1 MGKKYLGIDIED
13 RFLKLVVMKD
23 GKVQKTCLEVMPD
36 NIVMGGRIAAFH
48 ALSDYLRDTVRRNKI
63 RVKDVAFAL
72 PSETYYIRRVKL
84 PKMTAAQL
92 QINLP
97 YEFHDY
103 LQDDTDQ
110 YVFDYSVLSV
120 DEKSMELLIAA
131 LSKRQVEQYKEMCK
145 RAGLRLCKL
154 VPDVLAIQEIVLPSE
169 NPAAYR
175 KRLAAQEKSR
185 SEEEKRENRSEAREK
200 KQHLRDRKR
209 NGLSVEEL
217 SARAAEEARAN
228 GMQPA
233 DAVSATPGNAAA
245 SANEMTPGNA
255 AASANGMAPGNA
267 AASAN
272 EMTPGNAAASA
283 NGMAPGNAAAYAN
296 GMTPG
301 NAAAPANGMA
311 PLNAASSGSIAATEE
326 KRKDY
331 AVLSL
336 EYSRDRLHFF
346 SNGAYEITRNLG
358 ITEKQICEVIAQN
371 EGVDIHI
378 AQLMLDRNQN
388 HVLEQEQVSDLL
400 QAVATEVMRVMNFY
414 NYNNPRNTIDAIYYY
429 GREVDSA
436 FLERIQ
442 SMTELPIRP
451 LTDLLE
457 KPAGMPGT
465 KKLLEEPAGNELLM
479 MLQGYG
485 AVLE

>member
-217 SARAAEEARAN
+217 SARAAEEAKAN

-233 DAVSATPGNAAA
+233 DAVSATPGSAAA
-245 SANEMTPGNA
+245 SANGMTPGNA
-255 AASANGMAPGNA
+255 AAS
-267 AASAN
+267 
-272 EMTPGNAAASA
+272 
-283 NGMAPGNAAAYAN
+283 AN

-311 PLNAASSGSIAATEE
+311 PLNAAPSGSIAATEE

-358 ITEKQICEVIAQN
+358 ITEKQICEVIAQD

-400 QAVATEVMRVMNFY
+400 QSVATEVMRVMNFY

-457 KPAGMPGT
+457 ESSGTAG
-465 KKLLEEPAGNELLM
+465 AGNELLM

>member
-1 MGKKYLGIDIED
+1 MGKKYLGIDVED

-23 GKVQKTCLEVMPD
+23 GKVLKTCLEVMPD

-255 AASANGMAPGNA
+255 AAP
-267 AASAN
+267 
-272 EMTPGNAAASA
+272 
-283 NGMAPGNAAAYAN
+283 AN

-301 NAAAPANGMA
+301 NATASANGMT
-311 PLNAASSGSIAATEE
+311 PLNAAPSGSIAATEE

-358 ITEKQICEVIAQN
+358 VTEKQICEVIAQN

-378 AQLMLDRNQN
+378 AQLMLDQNQN

-400 QAVATEVMRVMNFY
+400 QSVATEVMRVMNFY

-457 KPAGMPGT
+457 ETSENSGPKKSRSEKPVDNSG
-465 KKLLEEPAGNELLM
+465 AGNELLM

>member
-23 GKVQKTCLEVMPD
+23 GRVQKTCLEVMPD

-233 DAVSATPGNAAA
+233 DAVSATPGNTAA
-245 SANEMTPGNA
+245 S
-255 AASANGMAPGNA
+255 
-267 AASAN
+267 
-272 EMTPGNAAASA
+272 
-283 NGMAPGNAAAYAN
+283 AN

-301 NAAAPANGMA
+301 NAAASANGMA

-400 QAVATEVMRVMNFY
+400 QSVATEVMRVMNFY

-457 KPAGMPGT
+457 ESSGTAG
-465 KKLLEEPAGNELLM
+465 AGNELLM

>member
-23 GKVQKTCLEVMPD
+23 GKVLKTCLEVMPD

-245 SANEMTPGNA
+245 SAN
-255 AASANGMAPGNA
+255 
-267 AASAN
+267 
-272 EMTPGNAAASA
+272 
-283 NGMAPGNAAAYAN
+283 

-311 PLNAASSGSIAATEE
+311 PLNAAPSGSIAATEE

-358 ITEKQICEVIAQN
+358 ITEKQICEVIAQD

-400 QAVATEVMRVMNFY
+400 QSVATEVMRVMNFY

-457 KPAGMPGT
+457 ESSGTAG
-465 KKLLEEPAGNELLM
+465 AGNELLM

>member
-23 GKVQKTCLEVMPD
+23 GKVLKTCLEVMPD

-63 RVKDVAFAL
+63 RVKDAAFAL

-217 SARAAEEARAN
+217 SARAAEEARAH

-233 DAVSATPGNAAA
+233 DAVSATPGNATA
-245 SANEMTPGNA
+245 S
-255 AASANGMAPGNA
+255 
-267 AASAN
+267 
-272 EMTPGNAAASA
+272 
-283 NGMAPGNAAAYAN
+283 AN

-311 PLNAASSGSIAATEE
+311 PLNAAPSGSIAAAEE

-400 QAVATEVMRVMNFY
+400 QSVATEVMRVMNFY

-457 KPAGMPGT
+457 ETSENSGPKKSRSEKPVDNSG
-465 KKLLEEPAGNELLM
+465 AGNELLM

>member
-23 GKVQKTCLEVMPD
+23 GRVQKTCLEVMPD

-233 DAVSATPGNAAA
+233 DAVSAT
-245 SANEMTPGNA
+245 SGNA
-255 AASANGMAPGNA
+255 AASANGMA
-267 AASAN
+267 S
-272 EMTPGNAAASA
+272 
-283 NGMAPGNAAAYAN
+283 
-296 GMTPG
+296 
-301 NAAAPANGMA
+301 
-311 PLNAASSGSIAATEE
+311 LNAAPSGSIAATEE

-358 ITEKQICEVIAQN
+358 ITEKQICEVIAQD
-371 EGVDIHI
+371 EGVDIHV

-400 QAVATEVMRVMNFY
+400 QSVATEVMRVMNFY

-457 KPAGMPGT
+457 ESSGTAG
-465 KKLLEEPAGNELLM
+465 AGNELLM

>member
-233 DAVSATPGNAAA
+233 DAVGATPGNAVAP
-245 SANEMTPGNA
+245 ANGMTPGSA
-255 AASANGMAPGNA
+255 AASA
-267 AASAN
+267 
-272 EMTPGNAAASA
+272 T
-283 NGMAPGNAAAYAN
+283 

-311 PLNAASSGSIAATEE
+311 PLNAAPSGSIAATEE

-358 ITEKQICEVIAQN
+358 ITEKQICEVIAQD

-400 QAVATEVMRVMNFY
+400 QSVATEVMRVMNFY

-457 KPAGMPGT
+457 ESSGTAG
-465 KKLLEEPAGNELLM
+465 AGNELLM

>member
-200 KQHLRDRKR
+200 KQHVRDRKR

-255 AASANGMAPGNA
+255 AASAN
-267 AASAN
+267 
-272 EMTPGNAAASA
+272 EMTPGSAAASA
-283 NGMAPGNAAAYAN
+283 NGM
-296 GMTPG
+296 T
-301 NAAAPANGMA
+301 
-311 PLNAASSGSIAATEE
+311 PLNAAPSGSIAATEE

-378 AQLMLDRNQN
+378 AQLMLDQNQN

-400 QAVATEVMRVMNFY
+400 QSVATEVMRVMNFY

-457 KPAGMPGT
+457 ESSENSGPKKSRSEKPVDNSG
-465 KKLLEEPAGNELLM
+465 AGNELLM

>member
-23 GKVQKTCLEVMPD
+23 GKVLKTCLEVMPD

-48 ALSDYLRDTVRRNKI
+48 ALSDYLRETVRRNKI
-63 RVKDVAFAL
+63 RVKDAAFAL

-233 DAVSATPGNAAA
+233 DAVSATPGNATA
-245 SANEMTPGNA
+245 S
-255 AASANGMAPGNA
+255 
-267 AASAN
+267 
-272 EMTPGNAAASA
+272 
-283 NGMAPGNAAAYAN
+283 AN

-311 PLNAASSGSIAATEE
+311 PLNAAPSGSIAAAEE

-400 QAVATEVMRVMNFY
+400 QSVATEVMRVMNFY

-457 KPAGMPGT
+457 ETSENSGPKKSRSEKPVDNSG
-465 KKLLEEPAGNELLM
+465 AGNELLM

>member
-1 MGKKYLGIDIED
+1 MGKKYLGIDVED

-23 GKVQKTCLEVMPD
+23 GKVLKTCLEVMPD

-185 SEEEKRENRSEAREK
+185 NEEEKRENRSEAREK

-228 GMQPA
+228 GMQSA
-233 DAVSATPGNAAA
+233 DAVSAVPVNAAA
-245 SANEMTPGNA
+245 P
-255 AASANGMAPGNA
+255 
-267 AASAN
+267 
-272 EMTPGNAAASA
+272 
-283 NGMAPGNAAAYAN
+283 AN

-301 NAAAPANGMA
+301 NAAP
-311 PLNAASSGSIAATEE
+311 SGSIAAAEE

-400 QAVATEVMRVMNFY
+400 QSVATEVMRVMNFY

-457 KPAGMPGT
+457 ETSENSGPKKSRSEKPAGMPGT

>member
-23 GKVQKTCLEVMPD
+23 GKVLKTCLEVMPD

-110 YVFDYSVLSV
+110 YVFDYLVLSV

-245 SANEMTPGNA
+245 SAN
-255 AASANGMAPGNA
+255 
-267 AASAN
+267 
-272 EMTPGNAAASA
+272 
-283 NGMAPGNAAAYAN
+283 
-296 GMTPG
+296 
-301 NAAAPANGMA
+301 GMA
-311 PLNAASSGSIAATEE
+311 PLNAASSGSIAAAEE

-358 ITEKQICEVIAQN
+358 VTEKQICEVIAQN

-378 AQLMLDRNQN
+378 AQLMLDQNQN

-400 QAVATEVMRVMNFY
+400 QSVATEVMRVMNFY

-429 GREVDSA
+429 GREADSA

-457 KPAGMPGT
+457 ESSGTAG
-465 KKLLEEPAGNELLM
+465 AGNELLM

>member
-63 RVKDVAFAL
+63 HVKDVAFAL

-131 LSKRQVEQYKEMCK
+131 FSKRQVEQYKEMCK

-245 SANEMTPGNA
+245 SAN
-255 AASANGMAPGNA
+255 
-267 AASAN
+267 
-272 EMTPGNAAASA
+272 
-283 NGMAPGNAAAYAN
+283 
-296 GMTPG
+296 
-301 NAAAPANGMA
+301 GMA
-311 PLNAASSGSIAATEE
+311 PLNAAPSGSIAATEE

-378 AQLMLDRNQN
+378 AQLMLDQNQN

-400 QAVATEVMRVMNFY
+400 QSVATEVMRVMNFY

-457 KPAGMPGT
+457 ETSENSGPKKSCSEKPVDNSGT
-465 KKLLEEPAGNELLM
+465 GNELLM

>member
-23 GKVQKTCLEVMPD
+23 GKVLKTCLEVMPD

-63 RVKDVAFAL
+63 RVKDAAFAL

-233 DAVSATPGNAAA
+233 DAVSATPGNATA
-245 SANEMTPGNA
+245 S
-255 AASANGMAPGNA
+255 
-267 AASAN
+267 
-272 EMTPGNAAASA
+272 
-283 NGMAPGNAAAYAN
+283 AN

-311 PLNAASSGSIAATEE
+311 PLHAAPSGSIAAAEE

-400 QAVATEVMRVMNFY
+400 QSVATEVMRVMNFY

-457 KPAGMPGT
+457 ETSENSGPKKSRSEKPVDNSG
-465 KKLLEEPAGNELLM
+465 AGNELLM

>member
-233 DAVSATPGNAAA
+233 DAVSATPGNATA
-245 SANEMTPGNA
+245 S
-255 AASANGMAPGNA
+255 
-267 AASAN
+267 
-272 EMTPGNAAASA
+272 
-283 NGMAPGNAAAYAN
+283 AN

-301 NAAAPANGMA
+301 NAAAPANGMD
-311 PLNAASSGSIAATEE
+311 PINAAPSGSIAAAEE

-400 QAVATEVMRVMNFY
+400 QSVATEVMRVMNFY

-457 KPAGMPGT
+457 ETSENSGPKKSRSEKPVDNSG
-465 KKLLEEPAGNELLM
+465 AGNELLM

>member
-1 MGKKYLGIDIED
+1 MGKIYLGSDIED

-233 DAVSATPGNAAA
+233 GAVNAA
-245 SANEMTPGNA
+245 
-255 AASANGMAPGNA
+255 
-267 AASAN
+267 
-272 EMTPGNAAASA
+272 
-283 NGMAPGNAAAYAN
+283 
-296 GMTPG
+296 PG
-301 NAAAPANGMA
+301 NAAAPANGTA
-311 PLNAASSGSIAATEE
+311 SANAAPSGSIAAAEE

-400 QAVATEVMRVMNFY
+400 QSVATEVMRVMNFY

-457 KPAGMPGT
+457 ESSGTAG
-465 KKLLEEPAGNELLM
+465 AGNELLT

>member
-23 GKVQKTCLEVMPD
+23 GKVLKTCLEVMPD

-63 RVKDVAFAL
+63 RVKDAAFAL

-233 DAVSATPGNAAA
+233 DAVSATPGNATA
-245 SANEMTPGNA
+245 S
-255 AASANGMAPGNA
+255 
-267 AASAN
+267 
-272 EMTPGNAAASA
+272 
-283 NGMAPGNAAAYAN
+283 AN

-301 NAAAPANGMA
+301 NAAAPANGRA
-311 PLNAASSGSIAATEE
+311 PLNAAPSGSIAAAEE

-400 QAVATEVMRVMNFY
+400 QSVATEVMRVMNFY

-457 KPAGMPGT
+457 ETSENSGPKKSRSEKPVDNSG
-465 KKLLEEPAGNELLM
+465 AGNELLM

>member
-1 MGKKYLGIDIED
+1 MGKKYLGIDVED

-23 GKVQKTCLEVMPD
+23 GKVLKTCLEVMPD

-200 KQHLRDRKR
+200 KQHLKDRKR

-245 SANEMTPGNA
+245 SANGTTPGNA
-255 AASANGMAPGNA
+255 AAS
-267 AASAN
+267 
-272 EMTPGNAAASA
+272 
-283 NGMAPGNAAAYAN
+283 AN

-301 NAAAPANGMA
+301 NAAAPATGTA
-311 PLNAASSGSIAATEE
+311 PANAAPSGSIAAAEE

-400 QAVATEVMRVMNFY
+400 QSVATEVMRVMNFY
-414 NYNNPRNTIDAIYYY
+414 NYNSPRNTIDAIYYY

-457 KPAGMPGT
+457 
-465 KKLLEEPAGNELLM
+465 EPAGNELLT

>member
-23 GKVQKTCLEVMPD
+23 GKVLKTCLEVMPD

-255 AASANGMAPGNA
+255 TASANGM
-267 AASAN
+267 
-272 EMTPGNAAASA
+272 T
-283 NGMAPGNAAAYAN
+283 
-296 GMTPG
+296 
-301 NAAAPANGMA
+301 
-311 PLNAASSGSIAATEE
+311 PLNAAPSESIAATEE

-358 ITEKQICEVIAQN
+358 VTEKQICEVIAQN

-378 AQLMLDRNQN
+378 AQLMLDQNQN

-400 QAVATEVMRVMNFY
+400 QSVATEVMRVMNFY

-457 KPAGMPGT
+457 ESSGTAG
-465 KKLLEEPAGNELLM
+465 AGNELLM

>member
-23 GKVQKTCLEVMPD
+23 GKVLKTCLEVMPD

-245 SANEMTPGNA
+245 
-255 AASANGMAPGNA
+255 
-267 AASAN
+267 
-272 EMTPGNAAASA
+272 
-283 NGMAPGNAAAYAN
+283 
-296 GMTPG
+296 
-301 NAAAPANGMA
+301 PANGMA
-311 PLNAASSGSIAATEE
+311 PLNAAPSGSIAATEE

-358 ITEKQICEVIAQN
+358 VTEKQICEVIAQN

-400 QAVATEVMRVMNFY
+400 QSVATEVMRVMNFY

-457 KPAGMPGT
+457 ETSENSGPKKSRSEKPVDNSG
-465 KKLLEEPAGNELLM
+465 AGNELLM

>member
-23 GKVQKTCLEVMPD
+23 GKVLKTCLEVMPD

-169 NPAAYR
+169 NPVAYR

-233 DAVSATPGNAAA
+233 DAVSATPGSAAA
-245 SANEMTPGNA
+245 SANGMTPGNA
-255 AASANGMAPGNA
+255 AASANGMAP
-267 AASAN
+267 
-272 EMTPGNAAASA
+272 
-283 NGMAPGNAAAYAN
+283 
-296 GMTPG
+296 
-301 NAAAPANGMA
+301 
-311 PLNAASSGSIAATEE
+311 LNAAPSGSIAATEE

-346 SNGAYEITRNLG
+346 SSGAYEITRNLG

-400 QAVATEVMRVMNFY
+400 QSVATEVMRVMNFY

-457 KPAGMPGT
+457 
-465 KKLLEEPAGNELLM
+465 EPAGNELLT

>member
-245 SANEMTPGNA
+245 
-255 AASANGMAPGNA
+255 
-267 AASAN
+267 
-272 EMTPGNAAASA
+272 
-283 NGMAPGNAAAYAN
+283 
-296 GMTPG
+296 
-301 NAAAPANGMA
+301 PANGLA
-311 PLNAASSGSIAATEE
+311 PLNAAPSGSIAATEE

-358 ITEKQICEVIAQN
+358 ITEKQICEVIAQD

-378 AQLMLDRNQN
+378 AQLMLDQNQN

-400 QAVATEVMRVMNFY
+400 QSVATEVMRVMNFY

-457 KPAGMPGT
+457 ESSGTAG
-465 KKLLEEPAGNELLM
+465 AGNELLM

>member
-23 GKVQKTCLEVMPD
+23 GKVLKTCLEVMPD

-255 AASANGMAPGNA
+255 AASANGM
-267 AASAN
+267 
-272 EMTPGNAAASA
+272 TPGNAVAS
-283 NGMAPGNAAAYAN
+283 AN

-301 NAAAPANGMA
+301 NAAP
-311 PLNAASSGSIAATEE
+311 SGSIAATEE

-358 ITEKQICEVIAQN
+358 VTEKQICEVIAQN

-400 QAVATEVMRVMNFY
+400 QSVATEVMRVMNFY

-457 KPAGMPGT
+457 ESSGTAG
-465 KKLLEEPAGNELLM
+465 AGNELLM

>member
-23 GKVQKTCLEVMPD
+23 GKVLKTCLEVMPD

-233 DAVSATPGNAAA
+233 GAVSAA
-245 SANEMTPGNA
+245 PGNA

-267 AASAN
+267 AA
-272 EMTPGNAAASA
+272 PA
-283 NGMAPGNAAAYAN
+283 NGMAPGNA
-296 GMTPG
+296 T
-301 NAAAPANGMA
+301 APANGTA
-311 PLNAASSGSIAATEE
+311 PANAAPSGSIAAAEE

-400 QAVATEVMRVMNFY
+400 QSVATEVMRVMNFY

-457 KPAGMPGT
+457 
-465 KKLLEEPAGNELLM
+465 EPAGNELLT

>member
-23 GKVQKTCLEVMPD
+23 GKVLKTCLEVMPD

-63 RVKDVAFAL
+63 HVKDVAFAL

-131 LSKRQVEQYKEMCK
+131 LSRRQVEQYKEMCK

-245 SANEMTPGNA
+245 SAN
-255 AASANGMAPGNA
+255 
-267 AASAN
+267 
-272 EMTPGNAAASA
+272 
-283 NGMAPGNAAAYAN
+283 

-301 NAAAPANGMA
+301 NAAP
-311 PLNAASSGSIAATEE
+311 SGSIAATEE

-378 AQLMLDRNQN
+378 AQLMLDQNQN

-400 QAVATEVMRVMNFY
+400 QSVATEVMRVMNFY

-457 KPAGMPGT
+457 ETSENSGPKKSRSEKPVDNSG
-465 KKLLEEPAGNELLM
+465 AGNELLM

>member
-23 GKVQKTCLEVMPD
+23 GKVLKTCLEVMPD

-63 RVKDVAFAL
+63 RVKDAAFAL

-233 DAVSATPGNAAA
+233 DAVSATPGNATA
-245 SANEMTPGNA
+245 S
-255 AASANGMAPGNA
+255 
-267 AASAN
+267 
-272 EMTPGNAAASA
+272 
-283 NGMAPGNAAAYAN
+283 AN

-311 PLNAASSGSIAATEE
+311 PLNAAPSGSIAAAEE

-400 QAVATEVMRVMNFY
+400 QSVATEVMRVMNFY

-457 KPAGMPGT
+457 ETSENSGPKKSRSEKPVDNSG
-465 KKLLEEPAGNELLM
+465 AGNELLM

>member
-23 GKVQKTCLEVMPD
+23 GKVLKTCLEVMPD

-145 RAGLRLCKL
+145 WAGLRLCKL

-209 NGLSVEEL
+209 NGLSVEEI

-233 DAVSATPGNAAA
+233 DAVSATPGNAV
-245 SANEMTPGNA
+245 
-255 AASANGMAPGNA
+255 
-267 AASAN
+267 
-272 EMTPGNAAASA
+272 
-283 NGMAPGNAAAYAN
+283 
-296 GMTPG
+296 
-301 NAAAPANGMA
+301 APANGMA
-311 PLNAASSGSIAATEE
+311 SANAAHSGSIAAADE

-378 AQLMLDRNQN
+378 AQLMLDQNQN

-400 QAVATEVMRVMNFY
+400 QSVATEVMRVMNFY

-457 KPAGMPGT
+457 ESSGTAG
-465 KKLLEEPAGNELLM
+465 AGNELLM

>member
-23 GKVQKTCLEVMPD
+23 GKVLKTCLEVMPD

-110 YVFDYSVLSV
+110 YVFDYLVLSV

-245 SANEMTPGNA
+245 SANGTTPGNA
-255 AASANGMAPGNA
+255 AAS
-267 AASAN
+267 
-272 EMTPGNAAASA
+272 
-283 NGMAPGNAAAYAN
+283 AN

-378 AQLMLDRNQN
+378 AQLMLDQNQN

-400 QAVATEVMRVMNFY
+400 QSVATEVMRVMNFY

-457 KPAGMPGT
+457 ESSGTAG
-465 KKLLEEPAGNELLM
+465 AGNELLM

>member
-1 MGKKYLGIDIED
+1 MGKKYLGIDVED

-23 GKVQKTCLEVMPD
+23 GKVLKTCLEVMPD

-233 DAVSATPGNAAA
+233 GAVSAA
-245 SANEMTPGNA
+245 PGNA
-255 AASANGMAPGNA
+255 AASANGM
-267 AASAN
+267 
-272 EMTPGNAAASA
+272 TPGNVAAPA
-283 NGMAPGNAAAYAN
+283 NGTA
-296 GMTPG
+296 PG
-301 NAAAPANGMA
+301 NAAAPATGTA
-311 PLNAASSGSIAATEE
+311 PANAAPSGSIAAAEE

-400 QAVATEVMRVMNFY
+400 QSVATEVMRVMNFY

-457 KPAGMPGT
+457 
-465 KKLLEEPAGNELLM
+465 EPAGNELLT

>member
-1 MGKKYLGIDIED
+1 MLRILSDMGKKYLGIDIED

-120 DEKSMELLIAA
+120 EEKSMELLVAA

-245 SANEMTPGNA
+245 
-255 AASANGMAPGNA
+255 
-267 AASAN
+267 
-272 EMTPGNAAASA
+272 
-283 NGMAPGNAAAYAN
+283 
-296 GMTPG
+296 
-301 NAAAPANGMA
+301 PANGMA
-311 PLNAASSGSIAATEE
+311 PLNAASSGSIAAAEE

-378 AQLMLDRNQN
+378 AQLMLDQNQN

-400 QAVATEVMRVMNFY
+400 QSVATEVMRVMNFY

-457 KPAGMPGT
+457 ESSGTAG
-465 KKLLEEPAGNELLM
+465 AGNELLM

>member
-1 MGKKYLGIDIED
+1 MGKKYLGIDVED

-23 GKVQKTCLEVMPD
+23 GKVLKTCLEVMPD

-233 DAVSATPGNAAA
+233 DAVSAA
-245 SANEMTPGNA
+245 SGNA
-255 AASANGMAPGNA
+255 AASANGM
-267 AASAN
+267 
-272 EMTPGNAAASA
+272 TPGNAA
-283 NGMAPGNAAAYAN
+283 P
-296 GMTPG
+296 
-301 NAAAPANGMA
+301 
-311 PLNAASSGSIAATEE
+311 SGSIAAAEE
-326 KRKDY
+326 QRKDY

-400 QAVATEVMRVMNFY
+400 QSVATEVMRVMNFY

-457 KPAGMPGT
+457 ETSENSGP
-465 KKLLEEPAGNELLM
+465 KKRRSEKPAGNELLM

>member
-23 GKVQKTCLEVMPD
+23 GKVLKTCLEVMPD

-200 KQHLRDRKR
+200 KQHLKDRKR

-255 AASANGMAPGNA
+255 AAF
-267 AASAN
+267 
-272 EMTPGNAAASA
+272 T
-283 NGMAPGNAAAYAN
+283 N
-296 GMTPG
+296 GMTP
-301 NAAAPANGMA
+301 
-311 PLNAASSGSIAATEE
+311 LNAVSSGSIAATEE

-400 QAVATEVMRVMNFY
+400 QSVATEVMRVMNFY

-457 KPAGMPGT
+457 ESSGTAG
-465 KKLLEEPAGNELLM
+465 AGNELLM

>member
-36 NIVMGGRIAAFH
+36 NIVMSGRIAAFH

-185 SEEEKRENRSEAREK
+185 SEEEKRENRNEAREK

-245 SANEMTPGNA
+245 P
-255 AASANGMAPGNA
+255 
-267 AASAN
+267 
-272 EMTPGNAAASA
+272 
-283 NGMAPGNAAAYAN
+283 AN

-301 NAAAPANGMA
+301 NAAP
-311 PLNAASSGSIAATEE
+311 SGSIAATEE

-358 ITEKQICEVIAQN
+358 VTEKQICEVIAQN

-378 AQLMLDRNQN
+378 AQLMLDQNQN

-400 QAVATEVMRVMNFY
+400 QSVATEVMRVMNFY

-457 KPAGMPGT
+457 ESSGTAG
-465 KKLLEEPAGNELLM
+465 AGNELLM

>member
-1 MGKKYLGIDIED
+1 MGKKYLGIDVED

-23 GKVQKTCLEVMPD
+23 GKVLKTCLEVMPD

-245 SANEMTPGNA
+245 SANGMTPGNA
-255 AASANGMAPGNA
+255 AAS
-267 AASAN
+267 
-272 EMTPGNAAASA
+272 T
-283 NGMAPGNAAAYAN
+283 N

-301 NAAAPANGMA
+301 NAAAHANGMA

-400 QAVATEVMRVMNFY
+400 QSVATEVMRVMNFY

-457 KPAGMPGT
+457 ESSGTAGT
-465 KKLLEEPAGNELLM
+465 GNELLM

>member
-23 GKVQKTCLEVMPD
+23 GKVLKTCLEVMPD

-233 DAVSATPGNAAA
+233 DTVSATPGNAAA
-245 SANEMTPGNA
+245 SANGMTPGNA
-255 AASANGMAPGNA
+255 AAS
-267 AASAN
+267 
-272 EMTPGNAAASA
+272 
-283 NGMAPGNAAAYAN
+283 AN

-311 PLNAASSGSIAATEE
+311 PLNAAPSGSIAATEE

-400 QAVATEVMRVMNFY
+400 QSVATEVMRVMNFY

-457 KPAGMPGT
+457 
-465 KKLLEEPAGNELLM
+465 EPAGNELLT

>member
-1 MGKKYLGIDIED
+1 MGKKYLGIDVED

-23 GKVQKTCLEVMPD
+23 GKVLKTCLEVMPD

-169 NPAAYR
+169 NPVAYR
-175 KRLAAQEKSR
+175 KRLAAQEKSW

-209 NGLSVEEL
+209 SGLSVEEL

-233 DAVSATPGNAAA
+233 GAVNAA
-245 SANEMTPGNA
+245 PGNA

-267 AASAN
+267 
-272 EMTPGNAAASA
+272 T
-283 NGMAPGNAAAYAN
+283 
-296 GMTPG
+296 
-301 NAAAPANGMA
+301 APANAA
-311 PLNAASSGSIAATEE
+311 PSGSIAAAEE

-400 QAVATEVMRVMNFY
+400 QSVATEVMRVMNFY

-436 FLERIQ
+436 ILERIQ

-457 KPAGMPGT
+457 
-465 KKLLEEPAGNELLM
+465 EPAGNELLT

>member
-1 MGKKYLGIDIED
+1 MGKKYLGIDVED

-23 GKVQKTCLEVMPD
+23 GKVLKTCLEVMPD

-233 DAVSATPGNAAA
+233 GAVSAA
-245 SANEMTPGNA
+245 PGNA
-255 AASANGMAPGNA
+255 AASANGM
-267 AASAN
+267 
-272 EMTPGNAAASA
+272 TPGNVAAPA
-283 NGMAPGNAAAYAN
+283 NGTA
-296 GMTPG
+296 PG
-301 NAAAPANGMA
+301 NAAAPATGTA
-311 PLNAASSGSIAATEE
+311 PANAAPSGSIAAAEE

-400 QAVATEVMRVMNFY
+400 QSVATEVMRVMNFY

>member
-23 GKVQKTCLEVMPD
+23 GKAQKTCLEVMPD

-245 SANEMTPGNA
+245 SANGMTPGNA
-255 AASANGMAPGNA
+255 AASANGM
-267 AASAN
+267 
-272 EMTPGNAAASA
+272 TPGS
-283 NGMAPGNAAAYAN
+283 
-296 GMTPG
+296 
-301 NAAAPANGMA
+301 AAAPANGMA
-311 PLNAASSGSIAATEE
+311 PLNAAPSGSIAATEE

-358 ITEKQICEVIAQN
+358 ITEKQICEVIAQD

-400 QAVATEVMRVMNFY
+400 QSVATEVMRVMNFY

-429 GREVDSA
+429 GREADSA

-457 KPAGMPGT
+457 ESSGT
-465 KKLLEEPAGNELLM
+465 AEAGNELLM

>member
-23 GKVQKTCLEVMPD
+23 GKVLKTCLEVMPD

-63 RVKDVAFAL
+63 RVKDAAFAL

-120 DEKSMELLIAA
+120 DEKSIELLIAA

-233 DAVSATPGNAAA
+233 DAVSATPGNATA
-245 SANEMTPGNA
+245 S
-255 AASANGMAPGNA
+255 
-267 AASAN
+267 
-272 EMTPGNAAASA
+272 
-283 NGMAPGNAAAYAN
+283 AN

-311 PLNAASSGSIAATEE
+311 PLNAAPSGYIAAAEE

-400 QAVATEVMRVMNFY
+400 QSVATEVMRVMNFY

-457 KPAGMPGT
+457 ETSENSGPKKSRSEKPVDNSG
-465 KKLLEEPAGNELLM
+465 AGNELLM

>member
-23 GKVQKTCLEVMPD
+23 GKVLKTCLEVMPD

-131 LSKRQVEQYKEMCK
+131 FSKRQVEQYKEMCK

-169 NPAAYR
+169 NLAAYR

-233 DAVSATPGNAAA
+233 DAVSATPGNTAASANGMTPGSAAA
-245 SANEMTPGNA
+245 SANGTTPGNA
-255 AASANGMAPGNA
+255 AASANGMAP
-267 AASAN
+267 
-272 EMTPGNAAASA
+272 
-283 NGMAPGNAAAYAN
+283 
-296 GMTPG
+296 
-301 NAAAPANGMA
+301 
-311 PLNAASSGSIAATEE
+311 LNAAPSGSIAATEE

-358 ITEKQICEVIAQN
+358 VTEKQICEVIAQN

-378 AQLMLDRNQN
+378 AQLMLDQNQN

-400 QAVATEVMRVMNFY
+400 QSVATEVMRVMNFY

-429 GREVDSA
+429 GREADSA

-457 KPAGMPGT
+457 ESSGTAG
-465 KKLLEEPAGNELLM
+465 AGNELLM

>member
-23 GKVQKTCLEVMPD
+23 GKVLKNCLEVMPD

-175 KRLAAQEKSR
+175 KRLAAQEKNR

-233 DAVSATPGNAAA
+233 DAVSATAGNAVA
-245 SANEMTPGNA
+245 SANGMTPGNA
-255 AASANGMAPGNA
+255 AASANGMAP
-267 AASAN
+267 
-272 EMTPGNAAASA
+272 
-283 NGMAPGNAAAYAN
+283 
-296 GMTPG
+296 
-301 NAAAPANGMA
+301 
-311 PLNAASSGSIAATEE
+311 LNAAPSGSIAATEE

-358 ITEKQICEVIAQN
+358 VTEKQICEVIAQN

-378 AQLMLDRNQN
+378 AQLMLDQNQN

-400 QAVATEVMRVMNFY
+400 QSVATEVMRVMNFY

-457 KPAGMPGT
+457 ESSGTAG
-465 KKLLEEPAGNELLM
+465 AGNELLM